1 MERERIQQLAAG
13 VENIYYEIEQAIL
26 VSAAIALSK
35 DADLLENDIVN
46 WRIKKLAEIGPL
58 TDASIRILARY
69 SRSTSDEIKKM
80 LNTAGLE
87 EANEYDGILQEL
99 KPEMIASVQPV
110 AQSSAIIETLNMFEA
125 RALRTY
131 NKVNSTVLERTPQVY
146 IDVVN
151 KTVGKVLTG
160 VITPREAL
168 RQTVS
173 EWVNKVSNDGIPEGI
188 PVLVRKDGVQLSV
201 EGHIPTITRT
211 TVQQVTNG
219 IQDARLDEYEIDLI
233 EISSHLG
240 ARKLCAPYQGR
251 VYSRSGNSRLYPPFS
266 STSYGEIAGIRG
278 INCGHL
284 VYPYVHGR
292 STKSYKPYGKAEN
305 DQAYINSQKQR
316 ELERRIRKAKKEKA
330 MMEAMKDEEGIKA
343 ANAKIRQRQQVM
355 RTFIETSGR
364 SRRRDREQIVTP

>member
-46 WRIKKLAEIGPL
+46 WRIKKLAEVGPL

-69 SRSTSDEIKKM
+69 SRRTSDEIKKM

-87 EANEYDGILQEL
+87 EANEYDGFLQEL
-99 KPEMIASVQPV
+99 KPEMIAAGVQPV

-125 RALRTY
+125 RALQTY

-160 VITPREAL
+160 VITPQQAL

-173 EWVNKVSNDGIPEGI
+173 EWADKGI
-188 PVLVRKDGVQLSV
+188 PVLTRKDGVQLSV

-219 IQDARLDEYEIDLI
+219 IQDARMDDYEVDLI

-240 ARKLCAPYQGR
+240 ARPRCAPYQGK

-266 STSYGEIAGIRG
+266 STSYGEIAGLFG
-278 INCGHL
+278 INCGH
-284 VYPYVHGR
+284 VKYPYVHGR
-292 STKSYKPYGKAEN
+292 STKTFKPYATAEN
-305 DQAYINSQKQR
+305 DAAYKDSQKQR

-330 MMEAMKDEEGIKA
+330 MLEAMKDSEGVKQA
-343 ANAKIRQRQQVM
+343 AEKIRNRQAVM
-355 RTFIETSGR
+355 RQFINDTNR
-364 SRRRDREQIVTP
+364 TRRRDREQIVT